1 MSTPLRLGAFIVSTL
16 AILATGVF
24 LIGSREFLFSST
36 YSVRTDFQNVGGLVD
51 GAQVRVGGIPE
62 GTVKKIVLPQRPD
75 GKVGVWMNLQRSTQ
89 NVLKKDSV
97 AAIKSEGLLGDKY
110 VEISFGSD
118 QAERLKNGETISST
132 PPLDISDLI
141 QRTNDI
147 LDTAKGAMQN
157 VEGATG
163 NLKSISTKINSGQGT
178 VGALINDKTMYKE
191 ATAGAQAFQENMEA
205 LKHNFLLRGFFKKRG
220 YEDAGDLTKHAVSRL
235 PAEAYTKR
243 FTLDAAELFDK
254 PESAKLKNKKAL
266 NEVGSYL
273 ESNKFGLAVIAA
285 WGGMLGDTDK
295 VRELTEAQ
303 AAAVREY
310 LIQNFKSDDTHIKT
324 LGLGK
329 AQEQEESNKLEILV
343 YPVNTPVA
351 KK

>member
-1 MSTPLRLGAFIVSTL
+1 MTTPLRLGAFIVATL
-16 AILATGVF
+16 AILAAGVF
-24 LIGSREFLFSST
+24 LIGNKEFLFSST
-36 YSVRTDFQNVGGLVD
+36 YSLRADFQNVGGLVD

-62 GTVKKIVLPQRPD
+62 GTVKRIVLPKRPD
-75 GKVGVWMNLQRSTQ
+75 EKVTVLMNLHRATQ
-89 NVLKKDSV
+89 NVLKKDSI

-118 QAERLKNGETISST
+118 QAERLKSGDTIPSA

-141 QRTNDI
+141 QKTNDI
-147 LDTAKGAMQN
+147 LDTAKGAMTN
-157 VEGATG
+157 VEGAAG
-163 NLKSISTKINSGQGT
+163 NLKAISTKINSGEGT

-220 YEDAGDLTKHAVSRL
+220 YEDASDLTKHAVSQL

-243 FTLDAAELFDK
+243 FTLDAAQLFDK
-254 PESAKLKNKKAL
+254 PDDAKLKNKKAL
-266 NEVGSYL
+266 TEVGSYL
-273 ESNKFGLAVIAA
+273 DSTRFGLAVIAE

-295 VRELTEAQ
+295 VRQLTEAQ

-310 LIQNFKSDDTHIKT
+310 LVQNFRMDDTRIKT
-324 LGLGK
+324 MGLGK
-329 AQEQEESNKLEILV
+329 AQETEEANKLEILI
-343 YPVNTPVA
+343 YPANTPVA